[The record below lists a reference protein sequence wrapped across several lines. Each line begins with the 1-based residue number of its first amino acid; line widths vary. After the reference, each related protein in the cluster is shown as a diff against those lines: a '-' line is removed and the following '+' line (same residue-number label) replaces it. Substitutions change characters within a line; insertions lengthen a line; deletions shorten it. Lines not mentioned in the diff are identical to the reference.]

1 MPDVIAY
8 ALVPSLH
15 QPTGNL
21 ELCCWTRIRLLA
33 AKWDAVNGCVR

>member
-33 AKWDAVNGCVR
+33 AKWDAVNGFAR